1 MLSRLKFISFFLVI
15 TSPIFS
21 ASIEQYLIED
31 AYLMAQYEQQ
41 DTTNKLDSILN
52 IIQPDSI
59 TNIITSADSIDHYKQ
74 DTTIKNQSDTILT
87 IVQDSI
93 TKPPFSDS
101 LNQVPLD
108 SLKKNLKSKEE
119 NSTSVLNDTIKFIAD
134 SIPIITDSTAV
145 HYFTESFDNFNLGKI
160 YPIDTLLDGIQNY
173 DPSYKAGKY
182 FASLGNVGLP
192 ARNLRFKPNISEGFN
207 YVYSPMDLYTYQNKD
222 VKYYRVFQPFTE
234 IFYAMGPKKENNF
247 KVLLTQNISRGLNVG
262 IDFKFINAPGIYQ
275 KQRSDNKNL
284 YVTARYSTKNGRYGF
299 IANYI
304 HDKLITQENGGLE
317 SDSAFEYSLEVNRAL
332 ISVNLE
338 DATNTYKKGSIFINQ
353 YFNIGK
359 APSITTDSLGNKTK
373 HHGLPLGRLSH
384 TLFVERK
391 QFFYE
396 DAKIDQAFYSGL
408 DSILNTE
415 NTFDSTRILKI
426 ENQFQWSN
434 IGYEIHS
441 KEMPLYMYFGIKQQH
456 IEVADTISKQT
467 FNHLIPKAGI
477 SVFLFNSFRLKA
489 DGFYVLGDQ
498 NDGDYSLNTR
508 ISQQLGSD
516 KNNFGQLNLRAEISK
531 QRPSYFYNLYRGN
544 YLRWENE
551 FKAENY
557 ITLQAQYVFRGIEAG
572 VSYQKIDNFIFM
584 DKTAHPNQTELT
596 QTILTATLDY
606 KLKYKDFTMDAHLIY
621 QKPKSDSLLR
631 LPELLGSVSIYYTK
645 SLFKDATTIQP
656 GIEVFYNTA
665 YFADAYMPATR
676 SFYLQDEKK
685 IGGAIYAD
693 IYLNFTI
700 KNTMFFFKYQHFN
713 AAVTGYNY
721 FMVPH
726 YPMQDYAIKFGL
738 IWRFVD

>member
-1 MLSRLKFISFFLVI
+1 MITEPQLTAQNQLEDKAHKLIDPASSYEQDTVTNTTILIDSISH
-15 TSPIFS
+15 
-21 ASIEQYLIED
+21 Y
-31 AYLMAQYEQQ
+31 QQ
-41 DTTNKLDSILN
+41 DTINKTPLDTNYIV
-52 IIQPDSI
+52 
-59 TNIITSADSIDHYKQ
+59 
-74 DTTIKNQSDTILT
+74 
-87 IVQDSI
+87 VQDSI
-93 TKPPFSDS
+93 VKSSLSDS
-101 LNQVPLD
+101 ISQVPLD
-108 SLKKNLKSKEE
+108 SLDKKLP
-119 NSTSVLNDTIKFIAD
+119 VLSEDSISALNESIDHFAD
-134 SIPIITDSTAV
+134 SIPVITDSTAIY
-145 HYFTESFDNFNLGKI
+145 YFTESFDNFNLGKL
-160 YPIDTLLDGIQNY
+160 YPIDSVLDGIQNY
-173 DPSYKAGKY
+173 DPSYKAGNY

-192 ARNLRFKPNISEGFN
+192 AKNLQFKPNISEGFN

-234 IFYAMGPKKENNF
+234 IFYTMGPKKENNF
-247 KVLLTQNISRGLNVG
+247 RVLLTQNISRGLNVG
-262 IDFKFINAPGIYQ
+262 INFKFINAPGIYQ
-275 KQRSDNKNL
+275 KHRSDNKNL

-304 HDKLITQENGGLE
+304 HDKLITQENGGLK
-317 SDSAFEYSLEVNRAL
+317 SDSAFVYSLLVNRAL
-332 ISVNLE
+332 IDVNLQ
-338 DATNTYKKGSIFINQ
+338 DAINTYKKGSVFINQ

-359 APSITTDSLGNKTK
+359 APSITIDSLGQKTK
-373 HHGLPLGRLSH
+373 RSGLPLGRISH
-384 TLFVERK
+384 TLFAERK

-396 DAKIDQAFYSGL
+396 DSEDDQAFYAGL
-408 DSILNTE
+408 DTILNNE
-415 NTFDSTRILKI
+415 STFDSTGILKI

-434 IGYEIHS
+434 IGYEVHS
-441 KEMPLYMYFGIKQQH
+441 KEMPLYMYFGVKHQH
-456 IEVADTISKQT
+456 IEVADTTDKQT

-516 KNNFGQLNLRAEISK
+516 KKNFGQLNLRAEISK
-531 QRPSYFYNLYRGN
+531 QSPSYFYNLYRGN

-551 FKAENY
+551 FKAENH
-557 ITLQAQYVFRGIEAG
+557 ITLEAKYSYKGILAG
-572 VSYQKIDNFIFM
+572 VKYQKIDNFIFM

-596 QTILTATLDY
+596 QSVLTATLDY

-665 YFADAYMPATR
+665 YFGDAYMPATR

-693 IYLNFTI
+693 LYLNFTI

-738 IWRFVD
+738 IWRFID